1 MGKGSKSTRG
11 MNVLKRVLKRKRG
24 LKKAARVSAT
34 RPKELTATP
43 VAAPAET
50 VAAE

>member
-1 MGKGSKSTRG
+1 
-11 MNVLKRVLKRKRG
+11 MNVLIRVLKRKRG

-34 RPKELTATP
+34 RPKELMATP
-43 VAAPAET
+43 EPAKAET